1 MNNAIIVMKKELA
14 RVFLDK
20 KLIFS
25 LFILPAVLMFGIYS
39 IMGSTIGR
47 FSSDIMEHISK
58 VYILNAPEDFKEKAE
73 NKGYFDIADVTVL
86 PSDTSAETI
95 TTVKDDI
102 LNGDAELL
110 VEFDKDFINTA
121 SSYKNEGDAIPN
133 VTIYYNTSGNYSNA
147 ARNNFVNLILDDYKN
162 TILSG
167 RFGGNLEVLN
177 AFNVKNE
184 VIVNEDKA
192 NGEFLGMLV
201 PYLIVMLLFSSA
213 MGLCV
218 DAIAGEKE
226 RGTLASLLLSPI
238 KRSELVFGKL
248 TALSIL
254 STLSAIVY
262 SVSLI
267 LAMPLMGSSGTMSEL
282 NMNVHFSAFQIIS
295 LLIIMVALV
304 YMYVGIISVISVLC
318 KNTKE
323 ASTYISPLYIL
334 IIVAGMLTMFQG
346 GVEKSDLLFAIPVYG
361 TALSIQ
367 NIMTNELTALQLA
380 FSAGGTILAGV
391 VITFAIAKA
400 FKSERIMFNA

>member
-39 IMGSTIGR
+39 IMGSMIGR

>member
-39 IMGSTIGR
+39 IMGSMIGR

-58 VYILNAPEDFKEKAE
+58 VYILNAPDDFKEKAE

-167 RFGGNLEVLN
+167 RFGGNLDLLS

-218 DAIAGEKE
+218 DSIAGEKE

-248 TALSIL
+248 AALSIL

-304 YMYVGIISVISVLC
+304 YLYVGIISVISVLC

-361 TALSIQ
+361 SALSIQ

-391 VITFAIAKA
+391 IITFGIAKA

>member
-39 IMGSTIGR
+39 IMGSMIGR

-162 TILSG
+162 SILSG
-167 RFGGNLEVLN
+167 RFGGNLDLLS

-218 DAIAGEKE
+218 DSIAGEKE

-304 YMYVGIISVISVLC
+304 YLYVGIISVISVLC

-361 TALSIQ
+361 SALSIQ

-391 VITFAIAKA
+391 IITFGIAKA

>member
-39 IMGSTIGR
+39 IMGSMIGR

-167 RFGGNLEVLN
+167 RFGGNLDLLS

-218 DAIAGEKE
+218 DSIAGEKE

-248 TALSIL
+248 AALSIL

-304 YMYVGIISVISVLC
+304 YLYVGIISVISVLC

-361 TALSIQ
+361 SALSIQ

-391 VITFAIAKA
+391 IITFGIAKA

>member
-39 IMGSTIGR
+39 IMGSMIGR

-58 VYILNAPEDFKEKAE
+58 VYILNAPDDFKEKAE

-147 ARNNFVNLILDDYKN
+147 ARNNFINLILDDYKN

-167 RFGGNLEVLN
+167 RFGGNLDLLS

-267 LAMPLMGSSGTMSEL
+267 LAMPLMGASGTMSEL

-304 YMYVGIISVISVLC
+304 YLYVGIISVISVLC

-361 TALSIQ
+361 SALSIQ

-391 VITFAIAKA
+391 IITFGIAKA

>member
-1 MNNAIIVMKKELA
+1 
-14 RVFLDK
+14 
-20 KLIFS
+20 
-25 LFILPAVLMFGIYS
+25 
-39 IMGSTIGR
+39 
-47 FSSDIMEHISK
+47 
-58 VYILNAPEDFKEKAE
+58 
-73 NKGYFDIADVTVL
+73 
-86 PSDTSAETI
+86 
-95 TTVKDDI
+95 
-102 LNGDAELL
+102 
-110 VEFDKDFINTA
+110 
-121 SSYKNEGDAIPN
+121 
-133 VTIYYNTSGNYSNA
+133 
-147 ARNNFVNLILDDYKN
+147 
-162 TILSG
+162 
-167 RFGGNLEVLN
+167 
-177 AFNVKNE
+177 
-184 VIVNEDKA
+184 
-192 NGEFLGMLV
+192 MLV

-267 LAMPLMGSSGTMSEL
+267 FAVPLMGASGTMSEL
-282 NMNVHFSAFQIIS
+282 NMSVHFSAFQIVS

-304 YMYVGIISVISVLC
+304 YLYVGIISVISVLC

-346 GVEKSDLLFAIPVYG
+346 GVQKSDLLFAIPVYG
-361 TALSIQ
+361 SALSIQ
-367 NIMTNELTALQLA
+367 NIMTNELTAIQLA
-380 FSAGGTILAGV
+380 FSAGGTILTGII
-391 VITFAIAKA
+391 ITFAIAKA

>member
-39 IMGSTIGR
+39 IMGSMIGR
-47 FSSDIMEHISK
+47 FSSDSMEHISK

-110 VEFDKDFINTA
+110 VAFDKDFINTA

-133 VTIYYNTSGNYSNA
+133 VAIYYNTSGNYSNA

-167 RFGGNLEVLN
+167 RFGGNLEILN

-192 NGEFLGMLV
+192 NGEVLGMLV

-267 LAMPLMGSSGTMSEL
+267 FAVPLMGASGTMSEL
-282 NMNVHFSAFQIIS
+282 NMSVHFSAFQIVS

-304 YMYVGIISVISVLC
+304 YLYVGIISVISVLC

-346 GVEKSDLLFAIPVYG
+346 GIQKSDLLFAIPVYG
-361 TALSIQ
+361 SALSIQ
-367 NIMTNELTALQLA
+367 NIMTNELTAIQLA
-380 FSAGGTILAGV
+380 FSAGGTILTGII
-391 VITFAIAKA
+391 ITFAIAKA